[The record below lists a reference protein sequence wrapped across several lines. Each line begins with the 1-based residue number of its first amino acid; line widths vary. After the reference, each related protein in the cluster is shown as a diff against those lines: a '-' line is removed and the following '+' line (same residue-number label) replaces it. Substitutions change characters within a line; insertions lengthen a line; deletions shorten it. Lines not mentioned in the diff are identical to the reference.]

1 MRKATAD
8 LSDGEVWVIL
18 TALLG
23 PKDYGSWAVVGPMMD
38 TYKVSVEHY
47 AQLKDEAAHWVA
59 RILSDEASPDWP
71 WIEAVAP
78 TALQAIRLVVVR
90 DICGEYVDLPFRA
103 HGVMA

>member
-38 TYKVSVEHY
+38 TYKIAVEHY
-47 AQLKDEAAHWVA
+47 AEQKDEADHWVA

-78 TALQAIRLVVVR
+78 TALQAIRLAAVMG
-90 DICGEYVDLPFRA
+90 ICGEYVDLPFRA
-103 HGVMA
+103 YGVKV

>member
-1 MRKATAD
+1 MRKPTAD

-47 AQLKDEAAHWVA
+47 AEQKDEAAYWVA
-59 RILSDEASPDWP
+59 RITSDEARWGP
-71 WIEAVAP
+71 WVEGVAT

-103 HGVMA
+103 YGVKA

>member
-23 PKDYGSWAVVGPMMD
+23 PMMD
-38 TYKVSVEHY
+38 TYKIAVEHY
-47 AQLKDEAAHWVA
+47 AEQKDEAAHWVA

-71 WIEAVAP
+71 WVEAVAP

-103 HGVMA
+103 YGVKA